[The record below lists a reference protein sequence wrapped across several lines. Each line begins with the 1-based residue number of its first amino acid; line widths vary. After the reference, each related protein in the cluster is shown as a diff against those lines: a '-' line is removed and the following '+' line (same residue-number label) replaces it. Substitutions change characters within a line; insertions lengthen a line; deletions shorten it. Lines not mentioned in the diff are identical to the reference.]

1 VGAVGGEYF
10 RRENGVVDGAR
21 YEQSTDERGHR
32 HDCVGASVGPLG
44 GEELTRYPFDQRT
57 NLSSECVAHG
67 SVRSAD
73 FRCERRHGAAPGGVV
88 AVLRRKVFGDECHEG
103 LGRLTGLFDEIERFR
118 QRTLDA
124 GGGEGVLG
132 LEVSVETAVG
142 ESGRL
147 HHPRDAD
154 AVESVLAEHLRRR
167 IQDLL
172 VPFGGVLHGI
182 AHGIHDTHHV
192 SFKPSMMA
200 IMNGWIERDAVT
212 ATGQVVLV
220 TGASSGIGKTTAEHL
235 AARGYRVFA
244 GARRPDAVSPLPGAE
259 LIALDVTD
267 DASVSEAVASIL
279 EKAGRIDALINNAG
293 SSILGAVEE
302 TSIDQAR
309 SLLETNV
316 LGVLRMSQAVLPTMR
331 RQHAG
336 RIVNVSSVVGFLP
349 SPYMSVYA
357 ASKHAIEGLSES
369 MDHEVRS
376 FGVRVVLVEPGF
388 TRTNIDA
395 ASPRAERPLDAYAV
409 QRERVIN
416 SINHQISSAPD
427 PTAVAATIE
436 RAINA
441 SRFTRLPVGGQA
453 ALLSRLRRWMP
464 PPMVDRSLRKTFSLD
479 G

>member
-1 VGAVGGEYF
+1 
-10 RRENGVVDGAR
+10 
-21 YEQSTDERGHR
+21 
-32 HDCVGASVGPLG
+32 
-44 GEELTRYPFDQRT
+44 
-57 NLSSECVAHG
+57 
-67 SVRSAD
+67 
-73 FRCERRHGAAPGGVV
+73 
-88 AVLRRKVFGDECHEG
+88 
-103 LGRLTGLFDEIERFR
+103 
-118 QRTLDA
+118 
-124 GGGEGVLG
+124 
-132 LEVSVETAVG
+132 
-142 ESGRL
+142 
-147 HHPRDAD
+147 
-154 AVESVLAEHLRRR
+154 
-167 IQDLL
+167 
-172 VPFGGVLHGI
+172 
-182 AHGIHDTHHV
+182 
-192 SFKPSMMA
+192 MMV
-200 IMNGWIERDAVT
+200 IMNGLAERNAV
-212 ATGQVVLV
+212 AAPDQVVLV
-220 TGASSGIGKTTAEHL
+220 TGASSGIGKTTAEYL

-244 GARRPDAVSPLPGAE
+244 GARRPDAVSLLHGAE
-259 LIALDVTD
+259 LVALDVTD
-267 DASVSEAVASIL
+267 DASVNSAVAHVL
-279 EKAGRIDALINNAG
+279 EKVGRIDALVNNAG

-316 LGVLRMSQAVLPTMR
+316 LGVLRMSQAVLPAMR

-369 MDHEVRS
+369 MDHEVRG

-395 ASPRAERPLDAYAV
+395 ASPRAQNPLDAYAV

-416 SINHQISSAPD
+416 SINHQISNAPD
-427 PTAVAATIE
+427 PTGVAATIE

-464 PPMVDRSLRKTFSLD
+464 PRMVDRSLRKTFSLD

>member
-1 VGAVGGEYF
+1 
-10 RRENGVVDGAR
+10 
-21 YEQSTDERGHR
+21 
-32 HDCVGASVGPLG
+32 
-44 GEELTRYPFDQRT
+44 
-57 NLSSECVAHG
+57 
-67 SVRSAD
+67 
-73 FRCERRHGAAPGGVV
+73 
-88 AVLRRKVFGDECHEG
+88 
-103 LGRLTGLFDEIERFR
+103 
-118 QRTLDA
+118 
-124 GGGEGVLG
+124 
-132 LEVSVETAVG
+132 
-142 ESGRL
+142 
-147 HHPRDAD
+147 
-154 AVESVLAEHLRRR
+154 
-167 IQDLL
+167 
-172 VPFGGVLHGI
+172 
-182 AHGIHDTHHV
+182 
-192 SFKPSMMA
+192 MMA
-200 IMNGWIERDAVT
+200 IMNGWIERYAVT